1 MRRLSHTA
9 KALVIGASVLAV
21 CAAGAAQTTSNDP
34 ISIIPAESLF
44 CVEIN
49 NLTGA
54 LGKVDQFLTGVS
66 PMGVSMMVPA
76 QLARVLGS
84 ADANGVNMAGNF
96 ALFGPLPGGDQPSF
110 SRIAALIPVS
120 NYDKFVKGNP
130 KVSPPDAQGI
140 SAIGEAGQGFVAA
153 KVSDYAMV
161 TTAGNRQGL
170 IDMKNLLAGS
180 GATPLSKRLS
190 PDELKQATSSPIWAY
205 ANMQAIDKIAEPILQ
220 KKIEEIKAAVQATPP
235 PQGVPMMG
243 QMDAL
248 ANAYFTGIAGWM
260 RQTQFVS
267 LSLDPSASVIHA
279 SLVMMA
285 VPDSEMSKIL
295 SMSNT
300 GQQLKYLDYL
310 ENGAI
315 MNLATTTSHAFV
327 TAISEKYAN
336 LVAALMG
343 PSAAAEDIAKIK
355 QLVTDSM
362 DTFSG
367 TMAMS
372 FSADLKAKPP
382 FKVTYVAAITDKK
395 KLSDLMDQAAKM
407 MNEGAIAEF
416 YKKLGM
422 KMHFERKPNAE
433 TYQGVPIDAIHLS
446 IQAVDVN
453 SPEGQMLKNMYG
465 SGVDLRLAV
474 VNDLMLYTLSPEPD
488 KAIHA
493 LIDHAKAAT
502 PGQVP
507 SEVQAALQLLPD
519 AKSADLFG
527 TYNFLRLMQMAMAM
541 MPMPLPPTDIATQ
554 SDVAFSGRIG
564 GGKLQ
569 VGVAVPKQHV
579 LEVMTTM
586 MKMHQSQ
593 TPPPPGQPP
602 QGQPQNRPQGQM

>member
-1 MRRLSHTA
+1 
-9 KALVIGASVLAV
+9 
-21 CAAGAAQTTSNDP
+21 
-34 ISIIPAESLF
+34 
-44 CVEIN
+44 
-49 NLTGA
+49 
-54 LGKVDQFLTGVS
+54 
-66 PMGVSMMVPA
+66 
-76 QLARVLGS
+76 
-84 ADANGVNMAGNF
+84 
-96 ALFGPLPGGDQPSF
+96 
-110 SRIAALIPVS
+110 
-120 NYDKFVKGNP
+120 
-130 KVSPPDAQGI
+130 
-140 SAIGEAGQGFVAA
+140 
-153 KVSDYAMV
+153 
-161 TTAGNRQGL
+161 
-170 IDMKNLLAGS
+170 
-180 GATPLSKRLS
+180 
-190 PDELKQATSSPIWAY
+190 
-205 ANMQAIDKIAEPILQ
+205 
-220 KKIEEIKAAVQATPP
+220 
-235 PQGVPMMG
+235 
-243 QMDAL
+243 
-248 ANAYFTGIAGWM
+248 
-260 RQTQFVS
+260 
-267 LSLDPSASVIHA
+267 
-279 SLVMMA
+279 
-285 VPDSEMSKIL
+285 
-295 SMSNT
+295 MSNT